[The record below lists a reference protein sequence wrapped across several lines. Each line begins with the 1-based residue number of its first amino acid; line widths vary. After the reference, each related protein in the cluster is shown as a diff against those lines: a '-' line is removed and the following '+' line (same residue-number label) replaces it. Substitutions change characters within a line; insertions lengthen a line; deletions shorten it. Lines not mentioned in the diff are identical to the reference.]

1 MPILLSGPA
10 GAGKSQ
16 EARRLLQDTTAPLVA
31 VDFQALLVALTLLE
45 RLPNGRYPQRRE
57 SQASWLLPMVE
68 YTRQAI
74 LTGAATMGI
83 DTILTNS
90 IGDAT
95 RRAALLSRLGPG
107 ATERVIDPGFDVIT
121 SRLSNPDGTIDQQ
134 CVDARDRWYSRRA
147 P

>member
-1 MPILLSGPA
+1 M
-10 GAGKSQ
+10 
-16 EARRLLQDTTAPLVA
+16 V

-45 RLPNGRYPQRRE
+45 RLPNGRYPERRE

-90 IGDAT
+90 IGDAG
-95 RRAALLSRLGPG
+95 RRATLLARLGPG
-107 ATERVIDPGFDVIT
+107 ATETVIDPGFDIIT
-121 SRLSNPDGTIDQQ
+121 ERLTGRDGVLSDQ
-134 CVDARDRWYSRRA
+134 CVEARDRWYSRRA
-147 P
+147 